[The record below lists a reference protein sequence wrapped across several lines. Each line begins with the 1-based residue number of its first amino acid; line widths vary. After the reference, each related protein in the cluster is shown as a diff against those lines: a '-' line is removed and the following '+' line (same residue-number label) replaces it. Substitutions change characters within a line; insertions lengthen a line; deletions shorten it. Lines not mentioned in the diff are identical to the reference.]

1 MEEINRFDD
10 FSNGSSY
17 FCPMKL
23 LVVLPRVPY
32 PLEKGDKLRA
42 YHHLKH
48 LSAHFEIVLCAM
60 TDEKVHPDAINELQ
74 PFCKSI
80 HIFRL
85 TKPVIFANLIKAI
98 FSGIPFQAGYFYSRS
113 IQHKIDKVIRDK
125 QPDHI
130 FCQLL
135 RVAGYVSR
143 QPIAKTLDYQ
153 DVFSM
158 GIKRRI
164 PRVSWYLQPIFRL
177 EYQRLK
183 RCERELF
190 ELFDNK
196 VIISAPDRALIPHPR
211 HAEIHIVPNGVD
223 HDFFRPI
230 DKPKT
235 YDLVFIGNMG
245 YPPNV
250 NAAEY
255 LVNEILP
262 LVHHEMPLARV
273 LLAGAT
279 PDKRVQDLAGSHV
292 TVTGWVDD
300 IRNCYAQ
307 ARIFVAPMQIGTGLQ
322 NKLLEAMSMQLPC
335 ITSPLANSALCA
347 RDGCEILV
355 AGSPAE
361 YAKHILHLLRDEEF
375 ARRIASAGYDFVIKN
390 YNWKNATDEMAR
402 IMIGMTING

>member
-1 MEEINRFDD
+1 
-10 FSNGSSY
+10 
-17 FCPMKL
+17 MKL

-48 LSAHFEIVLCAM
+48 LSAHFEIVLCALA
-60 TDEKVHPDAINELQ
+60 DEDVHPDAIAKLE
-74 PFCKSI
+74 PFCKRI

-85 TKPVIFANLIKAI
+85 TKPVIFLNLIKAI
-98 FSGIPFQAGYFYSRS
+98 FSGIPFQAGYFYSRR
-113 IQHKIDKVIRDK
+113 IHRQIDEVIHQEK
-125 QPDHI
+125 PDHV

-135 RVAGYVSR
+135 RVAAYISH
-143 QPIAKTLDYQ
+143 QPIPKTLDYQ

-164 PRVSWYLQPIFRL
+164 PRVSWYLRPVFSL

-183 RCERELF
+183 RYEHELF
-190 ELFDNK
+190 DLFDNK
-196 VIISAPDRALIPHPR
+196 VIISAPDRELIPHPR
-211 HAEIHIVPNGVD
+211 HSEIHVIPNGVD
-223 HDFFRPI
+223 HDFFHPI

-255 LVNEILP
+255 LAYEILP
-262 LVHHEMPLARV
+262 LVQQEMPSARL

-279 PDKRVQDLAGSHV
+279 PDKRVQDLAGEQV

-300 IRNCYAQ
+300 IRDCYAQ

-322 NKLLEAMSMQLPC
+322 NKLLEAMSMRLPC

-347 RDGCEILV
+347 EDGNEILV
-355 AGSPAE
+355 AEKPAE
-361 YAKHILHLLRDEEF
+361 YAKHILNLLKDRDY
-375 ARRIASAGYDFVIKN
+375 AGKIAAAGYDFVIKN
-390 YNWKNATDEMAR
+390 YNWKNATDEMAKVMKGSR
-402 IMIGMTING
+402 KEETHGGASGNANERRRTI

>member
-1 MEEINRFDD
+1 
-10 FSNGSSY
+10 
-17 FCPMKL
+17 MKL

-60 TDEKVHPDAINELQ
+60 SDEEVHPDAIAELE
-74 PFCKSI
+74 PFCKRI
-80 HIFRL
+80 YVFRL
-85 TKPVIFANLIKAI
+85 TKPVIFLNLIKAI
-98 FSGIPFQAGYFYSRS
+98 FSGIPFQAGYFNSQR
-113 IQHKIDKVIRDK
+113 IQRRIDEIIKEE

-135 RVAGYVSR
+135 RVAGYVSH
-143 QPIAKTLDYQ
+143 QPIPKTLDYQ

-164 PRVSWYLQPIFRL
+164 PRVSWYMRPVFSLEFR
-177 EYQRLK
+177 RLK
-183 RCERELF
+183 RYEHELF

-196 VIISAPDRALIPHPR
+196 VIISAPDRELIPHPR
-211 HAEIHIVPNGVD
+211 RSEIHIIPNGVD

-255 LVNEILP
+255 LTNEILP
-262 LVHHEMPLARV
+262 LVQKEMPSVRL

-279 PDKRVQDLAGSHV
+279 PDKRVQDLAGKNV

-300 IRNCYAQ
+300 IRDCYAQ

-322 NKLLEAMSMQLPC
+322 NKLLEAMSMRLPS

-347 RDGCEILV
+347 EDGTEILV
-355 AGSPAE
+355 AEKPVE
-361 YAKHILHLLRDEEF
+361 YAKHILDLLKDSNY
-375 ARRIASAGYDFVIKN
+375 AGKIAQAGYDFVIKN

-402 IMIGMTING
+402 VMQLTKDD

>member
-1 MEEINRFDD
+1 
-10 FSNGSSY
+10 
-17 FCPMKL
+17 MKL

-60 TDEKVHPDAINELQ
+60 TDEEVHPDAISELQ

-85 TKPVIFANLIKAI
+85 TKPVILLNLVKAI
-98 FSGIPFQAGYFYSRS
+98 FSGIPFQAGYFYSHS
-113 IQHKIDKVIRDK
+113 IQRKIDRVIREE

-135 RVAGYVSR
+135 RVAGYVSH
-143 QPIAKTLDYQ
+143 QPIPKTLDYQ

-158 GIKRRI
+158 GIRRRI
-164 PRVSWYLQPIFRL
+164 PRVSWYLRPIFRL

-183 RCERELF
+183 RYERELF

-196 VIISAPDRALIPHPR
+196 VIISAPDRKLIPHPR
-211 HAEIHIVPNGVD
+211 HAEIHIIPNGVD

-230 DKPKT
+230 DKPKA

-262 LVHHEMPLARV
+262 LIHHEMPSATV

-322 NKLLEAMSMQLPC
+322 NKLLEAMSMRLPC
-335 ITSPLANSALCA
+335 ITSSLANSALCA
-347 RDGCEILV
+347 QDGTEILV
-355 AGSPAE
+355 AEKPAD
-361 YAKHILHLLRDEEF
+361 YAKHILDLLKDTDY
-375 ARRIASAGYDFVIKN
+375 AGKIAAAGYDFVIKN

-402 IMIGMTING
+402 VMMGKTILE

>member
-1 MEEINRFDD
+1 
-10 FSNGSSY
+10 
-17 FCPMKL
+17 MKL

-42 YHHLKH
+42 YHHLRH
-48 LSAHFEIVLCAM
+48 LSAHFEIVLCALA
-60 TDEKVHPDAINELQ
+60 DEEVHPDALAELQ
-74 PFCKSI
+74 PFCKQI

-85 TKPVIFANLIKAI
+85 TRPVIFLNLIKAI
-98 FSGIPFQAGYFYSRS
+98 FTGIPFQAGYFNSQR
-113 IQHKIDKVIRDK
+113 IKQQIDEIVRRE

-135 RVAGYVSR
+135 RVAGYAAH
-143 QPIAKTLDYQ
+143 QPIPKTLDYQ

-164 PRVSWYLQPIFRL
+164 PRVSWYLRPVFSL
-177 EYQRLK
+177 EYRRLK
-183 RCERELF
+183 RYERELF

-196 VIISAPDRALIPHPR
+196 VIISAPDRELIPHAR
-211 HAEIHIVPNGVD
+211 RSEIHVIPNGVD
-223 HDFFRPI
+223 HDFFHPI

-255 LVNEILP
+255 LANEILP
-262 LVHHEMPLARV
+262 LVHQEMPTVRL

-279 PDKRVQDLAGSHV
+279 PDKRVQDLAGSQV

-300 IRNCYAQ
+300 IRDCYAQ

-322 NKLLEAMSMQLPC
+322 NKLLEAMSMRIPC
-335 ITSPLANSALCA
+335 ITSALANSALRA
-347 RDGCEILV
+347 EEGNEILV
-355 AGSPAE
+355 AEKPAD
-361 YAKHILHLLRDEEF
+361 YAKHILDLLKDTDY
-375 ARRIASAGYDFVIKN
+375 AAKIAAAGYHFVIKN
-390 YNWKNATDEMAR
+390 YNWKNATDEMAK
-402 IMIGMTING
+402 IMTIYD